1 MTGEEIFVMTMA
13 MIDEMLESGELDAT
27 TTGEYRAKAPHI
39 LTLLQ
44 NEIIGIENR
53 YRSFEEQVK
62 PVKIE
67 SLEQTV
73 QVDDIKANTLLT
85 NGLASHLM
93 LHENKALAN
102 FFQQRYEEM
111 RKTYLKPT
119 PSKITKKED
128 VYGANLCY

>member
-1 MTGEEIFVMTMA
+1 MTGEEIFIMTMA

-53 YRSFEEQVK
+53 YRAFDEQVK

-67 SLEQTV
+67 DLEQTV

-85 NGLASHLM
+85 NGLAAHLM

-111 RKTYLKPT
+111 RNTYLVPT
-119 PSKITKKED
+119 PAKITKKQD
-128 VYGANLCY
+128 VYGSNLNY